1 MLVLLHMTPARGAA
15 YLGCATVLGAWLASA
30 AGIGERPSYPA
41 QEPQPVQ
48 STGTE
53 TLAEDVQAQAVR
65 LREHLATAPVP
76 QRPSRNPF
84 AFAPREVASRAGT
97 AAGPVTAPPAPVVLP
112 EPLLQ
117 LVGVAADQMPDGAV
131 RTAIITAEGGEMFM
145 VKAGDSIG
153 ARYKVESVGADT
165 VELTDRTTGS
175 IRRLALR

>member
-1 MLVLLHMTPARGAA
+1 MLVLLHMTPARAAA

-30 AGIGERPSYPA
+30 AGIGEQSGSPA
-41 QEPQPVQ
+41 PEPQPVQ

-53 TLAEDVQAQAVR
+53 TLAEDVQAQALR
-65 LREHLATAPVP
+65 LRDHLATAPTP

-84 AFAPREVASRAGT
+84 AFAPRQSAERAVAAP
-97 AAGPVTAPPAPVVLP
+97 AAVVPPPEPIVLP

-117 LVGVAADQMPDGAV
+117 LVGVAADQTAQGAV
-131 RTAIITAEGGEMFM
+131 RTAIITGEGAEMFM

-153 ARYKVESVGADT
+153 ARYKVESIGADT
-165 VELTDRTTGS
+165 VELTDRTTGA

>member
-1 MLVLLHMTPARGAA
+1 MLVPLHMTPARAA
-15 YLGCATVLGAWLASA
+15 VYLGCATVLGAWLASA
-30 AGIGERPSYPA
+30 AGLGQPSAYPSP
-41 QEPQPVQ
+41 EPHPVQ

-65 LREHLATAPVP
+65 LREHLATAPTP

-84 AFAPREVASRAGT
+84 AFAPRPAAPRA
-97 AAGPVTAPPAPVVLP
+97 AAAAAVVPAPAPVVFP
-112 EPLLQ
+112 EPMLQ
-117 LVGVAADQMPDGAV
+117 LVGVAADQSAEGAV

-153 ARYKVESVGADT
+153 ARYKVESVGADA

>member
-1 MLVLLHMTPARGAA
+1 MTPARAAA

-30 AGIGERPSYPA
+30 AGIGERTQSSSP
-41 QEPQPVQ
+41 EPQPVQ

-65 LREHLATAPVP
+65 LRTHLATAPMP

-84 AFAPREVASRAGT
+84 VFAPRQQSPRL
-97 AAGPVTAPPAPVVLP
+97 AAAPPSVIVPPEPIVLP
-112 EPLLQ
+112 EPVLQ
-117 LVGVAADQMPDGAV
+117 LVGVAADQSANGAV

-153 ARYKVESVGADT
+153 ARYKVESVGTDT
-165 VELTDRTTGS
+165 VELTDRTSGS